1 MLNRTTK
8 SYIAVLVLIC
18 ILYAVFRLRGVTD
31 ACLWFDEIFS
41 VHAAEHSW
49 NAFIPFI
56 AKDLIHPPLFYLLL
70 KIWIAV
76 NGDGLLS
83 VRLAP
88 ETFAIFSIVPFLMLC
103 RELKLRPLAT
113 TLAFSFFAANGVLI
127 KYAQEVR
134 MYSLLLL
141 LSLTSIWLFSRFYF
155 RGKSFWVLV
164 VANILLV
171 YTHYFGWFV
180 VAAEFAAIMLNQRP
194 KVPRTW
200 LMAAIAA
207 AAFLPWVGTVLNF
220 ADGGLGLGQNL
231 GWIQSP
237 GISAIVDLALDLV
250 DPFYF
255 QESSGE
261 ATANFA
267 VAIPLLIVFLI
278 AFILRFVRSRKG
290 DEGESIKF
298 LALICGVPL
307 VLAFVLSWLLP
318 VSIWGTRHL
327 LIVFPQAMMLGA
339 VVLNEID
346 SSLVRRSMIACILVL
361 TTAGLT
367 LQLVRT
373 KPNEQIWCAW
383 ESLAKNWAA
392 DPRSNSQPKRLYVF
406 EDLVAYHYWFA
417 TRELPGYEI
426 VLVKGI
432 QGMPNDPAYF
442 LPRGFDGVK
451 TADIGSIDANEV
463 WISFRKNN
471 IEKLRESA
479 ISNEMLASSYGLPVS
494 SFEDRGY
501 EIVDVK
507 EEVQILQ
514 TAYLIRMVKATDKIP
529 QQ

>member
-41 VHAAEHSW
+41 IHAAEHSW

-56 AKDLIHPPLFYLLL
+56 AKDLIHPPLFYFLL

-76 NGDGLLS
+76 NSDGLLWL
-83 VRLAP
+83 RLFPVAIS
-88 ETFAIFSIVPFLMLC
+88 IFSIVPFLMLC
-103 RELKLRPLAT
+103 RELKLRPSAT
-113 TLAFSFFAANGVLI
+113 TLAFSLFAVNGVLI

-141 LSLTSIWLFSRFYF
+141 LSLTSIWLFSRYYF

-164 VANILLV
+164 LANILLV

-180 VAAEFAAIMLNQRP
+180 VAAELAAIVLNQRP
-194 KVPRTW
+194 KFLRV
-200 LMAAIAA
+200 LSMAAIVA
-207 AAFLPWVGTVLNF
+207 AAFLPWIGTVFHF
-220 ADGGLGLGQNL
+220 AETGPGMNQNL
-231 GWIQSP
+231 GWIQP
-237 GISAIVDLALDLV
+237 PAVSAISDLAFDLV

-255 QESSGE
+255 QESSDE
-261 ATANFA
+261 ASANFA

-278 AFILRFVRSRKG
+278 AFILRIVRSRKG
-290 DEGESIKF
+290 DDGESIKF

-327 LIVFPQAMMLGA
+327 LIVFPQVMMLGA

-383 ESLAKNWAA
+383 ESLAKDWAA
-392 DPRSNSQPKRLYVF
+392 EPRSNSQPKRLYVF

-417 TRELPGYEI
+417 TRELQDYEI

-432 QGMPNDPAYF
+432 QGIPNDPAYF

-451 TADIGSIDANEV
+451 TVDFGAIDANEI

-479 ISNEMLASSYGLPVS
+479 TSNEMMPNSFGVPVS

-501 EIVDVK
+501 EVVDVK
-507 EEVQILQ
+507 NEVRNGQ

-529 QQ
+529 EQ